1 MGKFGKDAKSAR
13 KVKSSSYRAK
23 LRKSITP
30 GTVLI
35 LLAGRFR
42 GRRVVF
48 LKQLE
53 SGLLLV
59 TGPYAVNGVP
69 LRRVNQ
75 RYVIA
80 TSTKIHKP
88 SKAEKEKLRKEKGK
102 DETKHDKKSSS
113 SSSSSSS
120 SDKGDKKLK
129 KKEHRAKKEKKLLKK
144 LAKLEAKDAKDAK
157 KAAKKAKK
165 TRQSAVITKEA
176 KDVTDEFFQREA
188 SEKKKKSED
197 NFFKAEDAAE
207 KKGPGAERKDMQKKV
222 DAPVIKLLKDDMKQY
237 LKARFTLHG
246 SQYPHEMKF

>member
-1 MGKFGKDAKSAR
+1 MAKFGRDAKTAR
-13 KVKSSSYRAK
+13 KVKSSAYRAK

-35 LLAGRFR
+35 ILAGRFR

-59 TGPYAVNGVP
+59 TGPYAMNGVP

-88 SKAEKEKLRKEKGK
+88 SEAEKERLRKEKGK
-102 DETKHDKKSSS
+102 DEKKHEHSSS

-120 SDKGDKKLK
+120 SDDQEEKKLK
-129 KKEHRAKKEKKLLKK
+129 KKQHKAKKEKKLMKK
-144 LAKLEAKDAKDAK
+144 LAKVEGKDAKT
-157 KAAKKAKK
+157 AKKAKK
-165 TRQSAVITKEA
+165 ARQSAIFTKDA
-176 KDVTDEFFQREA
+176 KEVTDEFFQREA

-207 KKGPGAERKDMQKKV
+207 KKGPGAERKEMQKKV
-222 DAPVIKLLKDDMKQY
+222 DAPVIKLLKDDVKQY

-246 SQYPHEMKF
+246 NQFPHEMKF

>member
-1 MGKFGKDAKSAR
+1 MPT
-13 KVKSSSYRAK
+13 K
-23 LRKSITP
+23 LKKGLAP
-30 GTVLI
+30 GSVLI

-88 SKAEKEKLRKEKGK
+88 SKAEKEKLRKDKGK
-102 DETKHDKKSSS
+102 DETKHEGKKSSS